1 MKINREHIKKTFQE
15 YTDRY
20 DSTNPKIKLKID
32 HTYRVADLCE
42 QIAQSLELSAA
53 EVDLAWL
60 SGMLHDVG
68 RFEQLRRYNT
78 FSDAQSIDHAR
89 FAVELLYDEG
99 LITDYVPEIST
110 TELVADARTW
120 RSMGD
125 GSDSAGKRG
134 AAEKIGGTSAL
145 IKSDALEGISGEGV
159 STRSA
164 TPGGASGEGILS
176 KLDTT
181 EQVNG
186 GHGFHTALS
195 EDMPLSDILQT
206 LRIAIGEHSAYRI
219 QEGLDERTQMFC
231 HILRDADKV
240 DIFRVICDTPME
252 EVYGFQTKDILRSAI
267 TPEVMQAFYEHHAVL
282 RKLKKCPAD
291 YIVAH
296 GSLTFELV
304 YPESLRIAKEQG
316 YLKQMMSF
324 QSENPDTA
332 EAFEHLRKDLNG
344 YLEERS

>member
-32 HTYRVADLCE
+32 HTYRGADLCE

-99 LITDYVPEIST
+99 LIADYVPEIST

-120 RSMGD
+120 RSMG
-125 GSDSAGKRG
+125 G
-134 AAEKIGGTSAL
+134 ANES
-145 IKSDALEGISGEGV
+145 
-159 STRSA
+159 
-164 TPGGASGEGILS
+164 P
-176 KLDTT
+176 
-181 EQVNG
+181 
-186 GHGFHTALS
+186 TAQS

-219 QEGLDERTQMFC
+219 QKGLDERTRMFC
-231 HILRDADKV
+231 QILRDADKV

-332 EAFEHLRKDLNG
+332 EIFEDLRKDLNG

>member
-20 DSTNPKIKLKID
+20 DSANPKIKLKID
-32 HTYRVADLCE
+32 HTYRVANLCE

-99 LITDYVPEIST
+99 LIADYVPEIST

-120 RSMGD
+120 RSMG
-125 GSDSAGKRG
+125 G
-134 AAEKIGGTSAL
+134 ANES
-145 IKSDALEGISGEGV
+145 
-159 STRSA
+159 
-164 TPGGASGEGILS
+164 P
-176 KLDTT
+176 
-181 EQVNG
+181 
-186 GHGFHTALS
+186 TAQS

-219 QEGLDERTQMFC
+219 QKGLDERTRMFC
-231 HILRDADKV
+231 QILRDADKV

-252 EVYGFQTKDILRSAI
+252 EVYGFQTKDILCSAI

-296 GSLTFELV
+296 GSLTFEVV

-332 EAFEHLRKDLNG
+332 EIFEDLRKDLND

>member
-32 HTYRVADLCE
+32 HTYRVANLCE

-99 LITDYVPEIST
+99 LIADYVPEIST

-120 RSMGD
+120 RSMG
-125 GSDSAGKRG
+125 
-134 AAEKIGGTSAL
+134 
-145 IKSDALEGISGEGV
+145 GV
-159 STRSA
+159 NES
-164 TPGGASGEGILS
+164 P
-176 KLDTT
+176 
-181 EQVNG
+181 
-186 GHGFHTALS
+186 TAQS

-219 QEGLDERTQMFC
+219 QKGLDERTRMFC
-231 HILRDADKV
+231 QILRDADKV

-332 EAFEHLRKDLNG
+332 EIFEDLRKDLNG

>member
-32 HTYRVADLCE
+32 HTYRVANLCE

-89 FAVELLYDEG
+89 FAVEMLYDEG
-99 LITDYVPEIST
+99 LIADYVPEIST

-120 RSMGD
+120 RSMG
-125 GSDSAGKRG
+125 G
-134 AAEKIGGTSAL
+134 ADES
-145 IKSDALEGISGEGV
+145 
-159 STRSA
+159 
-164 TPGGASGEGILS
+164 P
-176 KLDTT
+176 
-181 EQVNG
+181 
-186 GHGFHTALS
+186 TAQS

-219 QEGLDERTQMFC
+219 QKGLDEQTRMFC
-231 HILRDADKV
+231 QILRDADKV

-332 EAFEHLRKDLNG
+332 EIFEDLLKDLNG

>member
-1 MKINREHIKKTFQE
+1 MKISREHIKKTFQE

-60 SGMLHDVG
+60 SGMPHDVG

-99 LITDYVPEIST
+99 LIADYVPEIST

-120 RSMGD
+120 RSMG
-125 GSDSAGKRG
+125 
-134 AAEKIGGTSAL
+134 
-145 IKSDALEGISGEGV
+145 GV
-159 STRSA
+159 NES
-164 TPGGASGEGILS
+164 P
-176 KLDTT
+176 
-181 EQVNG
+181 
-186 GHGFHTALS
+186 TAQS

-219 QEGLDERTQMFC
+219 QKGLDERTRMFC
-231 HILRDADKV
+231 QILRDADKV

-332 EAFEHLRKDLNG
+332 EIFEDLRKDLNG

>member
-110 TELVADARTW
+110 TELVAGARTW
-120 RSMGD
+120 RSMG
-125 GSDSAGKRG
+125 GVNESH
-134 AAEKIGGTSAL
+134 TS
-145 IKSDALEGISGEGV
+145 
-159 STRSA
+159 
-164 TPGGASGEGILS
+164 
-176 KLDTT
+176 
-181 EQVNG
+181 Q
-186 GHGFHTALS
+186 S

-219 QEGLDERTQMFC
+219 QKGLDERTRMFC
-231 HILRDADKV
+231 QILRDADKV

-296 GSLTFELV
+296 GSLAFELV

-332 EAFEHLRKDLNG
+332 EIFEDLRKDLND

>member
-1 MKINREHIKKTFQE
+1 MKISREHIKKTFQE

-99 LITDYVPEIST
+99 LIADYVPEIST

-120 RSMGD
+120 RSMG
-125 GSDSAGKRG
+125 
-134 AAEKIGGTSAL
+134 
-145 IKSDALEGISGEGV
+145 GV
-159 STRSA
+159 NES
-164 TPGGASGEGILS
+164 P
-176 KLDTT
+176 
-181 EQVNG
+181 
-186 GHGFHTALS
+186 TAQS

-219 QEGLDERTQMFC
+219 QMGLDERTRMFC
-231 HILRDADKV
+231 QILRDADKV

-332 EAFEHLRKDLNG
+332 EIFEDLRKDLNG

>member
-32 HTYRVADLCE
+32 QTYRVANLCE

-89 FAVELLYDEG
+89 FAVELLYDDG
-99 LITDYVPEIST
+99 LIADYVPEIST

-120 RSMGD
+120 RSMG
-125 GSDSAGKRG
+125 G
-134 AAEKIGGTSAL
+134 ANES
-145 IKSDALEGISGEGV
+145 
-159 STRSA
+159 
-164 TPGGASGEGILS
+164 P
-176 KLDTT
+176 
-181 EQVNG
+181 
-186 GHGFHTALS
+186 TAQS
-195 EDMPLSDILQT
+195 EDIPLSDILQT

-219 QEGLDERTQMFC
+219 QKGLDERTRMFC
-231 HILRDADKV
+231 QILRDADKV

-332 EAFEHLRKDLNG
+332 EIFEDLRKDLNG

>member
-1 MKINREHIKKTFQE
+1 MNINREHIKKTFQE

-99 LITDYVPEIST
+99 LIADYVPEIST

-120 RSMGD
+120 RSMG
-125 GSDSAGKRG
+125 
-134 AAEKIGGTSAL
+134 
-145 IKSDALEGISGEGV
+145 GV
-159 STRSA
+159 NES
-164 TPGGASGEGILS
+164 P
-176 KLDTT
+176 
-181 EQVNG
+181 
-186 GHGFHTALS
+186 TAQS

-219 QEGLDERTQMFC
+219 QKGLDERTRMFC
-231 HILRDADKV
+231 QILRDADKV

-332 EAFEHLRKDLNG
+332 EIFEDLRKDLNG

>member
-32 HTYRVADLCE
+32 HTYRVANLCE

-99 LITDYVPEIST
+99 LIVDYVPEIST

-120 RSMGD
+120 RSMG
-125 GSDSAGKRG
+125 G
-134 AAEKIGGTSAL
+134 ANES
-145 IKSDALEGISGEGV
+145 
-159 STRSA
+159 
-164 TPGGASGEGILS
+164 P
-176 KLDTT
+176 
-181 EQVNG
+181 
-186 GHGFHTALS
+186 TAQS

-219 QEGLDERTQMFC
+219 QKGLDERTRMFC
-231 HILRDADKV
+231 QILRDADKI

-332 EAFEHLRKDLNG
+332 EIFEDLRKDLND

>member
-32 HTYRVADLCE
+32 HTYRVANLCE

-99 LITDYVPEIST
+99 LIADYVPEIST
-110 TELVADARTW
+110 TELVAGARTW
-120 RSMGD
+120 RSMG
-125 GSDSAGKRG
+125 
-134 AAEKIGGTSAL
+134 
-145 IKSDALEGISGEGV
+145 GV
-159 STRSA
+159 NE
-164 TPGGASGEGILS
+164 P
-176 KLDTT
+176 
-181 EQVNG
+181 
-186 GHGFHTALS
+186 HTAQS

-219 QEGLDERTQMFC
+219 QKGLDERTRMFC
-231 HILRDADKV
+231 QILRDADKV

-324 QSENPDTA
+324 QSENPDT
-332 EAFEHLRKDLNG
+332 EEIFEDLRKDLNG

>member
-32 HTYRVADLCE
+32 HTYRVANLCE

-99 LITDYVPEIST
+99 LIADYVPEIST

-120 RSMGD
+120 RSMG
-125 GSDSAGKRG
+125 G
-134 AAEKIGGTSAL
+134 ANES
-145 IKSDALEGISGEGV
+145 
-159 STRSA
+159 
-164 TPGGASGEGILS
+164 P
-176 KLDTT
+176 
-181 EQVNG
+181 
-186 GHGFHTALS
+186 TAQS

-219 QEGLDERTQMFC
+219 QKGLDERTRMFC
-231 HILRDADKV
+231 QILRDADKV

-332 EAFEHLRKDLNG
+332 EIFEDLRKDLNG
-344 YLEERS
+344 YLEERP

>member
-1 MKINREHIKKTFQE
+1 MKISREHIKKTFQE

-99 LITDYVPEIST
+99 LIADYVPEIST

-120 RSMGD
+120 RSMG
-125 GSDSAGKRG
+125 
-134 AAEKIGGTSAL
+134 
-145 IKSDALEGISGEGV
+145 GV
-159 STRSA
+159 NES
-164 TPGGASGEGILS
+164 P
-176 KLDTT
+176 
-181 EQVNG
+181 
-186 GHGFHTALS
+186 TAQS

-219 QEGLDERTQMFC
+219 QKGLDERTRMFC
-231 HILRDADKV
+231 QILRDADKV

-304 YPESLRIAKEQG
+304 YPESMRIAKEQG

-332 EAFEHLRKDLNG
+332 EIFEDLRKDLNG

>member
-99 LITDYVPEIST
+99 LIADYVPEIST

-120 RSMGD
+120 RSMG
-125 GSDSAGKRG
+125 
-134 AAEKIGGTSAL
+134 
-145 IKSDALEGISGEGV
+145 GV
-159 STRSA
+159 NEPPPA
-164 TPGGASGEGILS
+164 
-176 KLDTT
+176 
-181 EQVNG
+181 Q
-186 GHGFHTALS
+186 S

-219 QEGLDERTQMFC
+219 QKGLDERTRMFC
-231 HILRDADKV
+231 QILRDADKV

-332 EAFEHLRKDLNG
+332 EIFEDLRKDLNG

>member
-20 DSTNPKIKLKID
+20 DSANPKIKLKID
-32 HTYRVADLCE
+32 HTYRVANLCE

-99 LITDYVPEIST
+99 LIADYVPEIST

-120 RSMGD
+120 RSMG
-125 GSDSAGKRG
+125 G
-134 AAEKIGGTSAL
+134 ANES
-145 IKSDALEGISGEGV
+145 
-159 STRSA
+159 
-164 TPGGASGEGILS
+164 P
-176 KLDTT
+176 
-181 EQVNG
+181 
-186 GHGFHTALS
+186 TAQS

-219 QEGLDERTQMFC
+219 QKGLDERTRMFC
-231 HILRDADKV
+231 QILRDADKV

-332 EAFEHLRKDLNG
+332 EIFEDLRKDLND

>member
-32 HTYRVADLCE
+32 HTYRVANLCE

-78 FSDAQSIDHAR
+78 FSDAQSVDHAR
-89 FAVELLYDEG
+89 FAVELLYDDG
-99 LITDYVPEIST
+99 LIADYVPKIST

-120 RSMGD
+120 RSMG
-125 GSDSAGKRG
+125 G
-134 AAEKIGGTSAL
+134 ANES
-145 IKSDALEGISGEGV
+145 
-159 STRSA
+159 
-164 TPGGASGEGILS
+164 P
-176 KLDTT
+176 
-181 EQVNG
+181 
-186 GHGFHTALS
+186 TAQS
-195 EDMPLSDILQT
+195 EDIPLSDILQT

-219 QEGLDERTQMFC
+219 QKGLDERTRMFC
-231 HILRDADKV
+231 QILRDADKV

-332 EAFEHLRKDLNG
+332 EIFEDLRKDLNG

>member
-32 HTYRVADLCE
+32 HTYRVANLCE

-99 LITDYVPEIST
+99 LIADYVPEIST

-120 RSMGD
+120 RSMG
-125 GSDSAGKRG
+125 G
-134 AAEKIGGTSAL
+134 ANES
-145 IKSDALEGISGEGV
+145 
-159 STRSA
+159 
-164 TPGGASGEGILS
+164 P
-176 KLDTT
+176 
-181 EQVNG
+181 
-186 GHGFHTALS
+186 TAQS

-219 QEGLDERTQMFC
+219 QKGLDERTRMFC
-231 HILRDADKV
+231 QILRDADKV

-252 EVYGFQTKDILRSAI
+252 EVYGFQTKDILCSAI

-332 EAFEHLRKDLNG
+332 EIFEDLRKDLND

>member
-99 LITDYVPEIST
+99 LIADYVPEIST
-110 TELVADARTW
+110 TELVSNARTW
-120 RSMGD
+120 RSMG
-125 GSDSAGKRG
+125 
-134 AAEKIGGTSAL
+134 
-145 IKSDALEGISGEGV
+145 GV
-159 STRSA
+159 NEF
-164 TPGGASGEGILS
+164 P
-176 KLDTT
+176 
-181 EQVNG
+181 
-186 GHGFHTALS
+186 TAQS

-219 QEGLDERTQMFC
+219 QKGLDERTRIFC
-231 HILRDADKV
+231 QILRDADKV

-282 RKLKKCPAD
+282 RKLKKCPED

-332 EAFEHLRKDLNG
+332 EIFEDLRKDLNG

>member
-32 HTYRVADLCE
+32 HTYRVANLCE

-99 LITDYVPEIST
+99 LIADYVPEIST
-110 TELVADARTW
+110 TELIADARTW
-120 RSMGD
+120 RSMG
-125 GSDSAGKRG
+125 G
-134 AAEKIGGTSAL
+134 ANES
-145 IKSDALEGISGEGV
+145 
-159 STRSA
+159 
-164 TPGGASGEGILS
+164 P
-176 KLDTT
+176 
-181 EQVNG
+181 
-186 GHGFHTALS
+186 TAQS

-219 QEGLDERTQMFC
+219 QKGLDERTRMFC
-231 HILRDADKV
+231 QILRDADKV

-324 QSENPDTA
+324 QSENPDTL
-332 EAFEHLRKDLNG
+332 EIFEDLRKDLNG

>member
-99 LITDYVPEIST
+99 LIADYVPEIST
-110 TELVADARTW
+110 TELVSDARTW
-120 RSMGD
+120 RSMG
-125 GSDSAGKRG
+125 
-134 AAEKIGGTSAL
+134 
-145 IKSDALEGISGEGV
+145 GV
-159 STRSA
+159 NEF
-164 TPGGASGEGILS
+164 P
-176 KLDTT
+176 
-181 EQVNG
+181 
-186 GHGFHTALS
+186 TAQS

-219 QEGLDERTQMFC
+219 QKGLDERTRMFC
-231 HILRDADKV
+231 QILRDADKV

-252 EVYGFQTKDILRSAI
+252 EVSGFQTKDILRSAI

-332 EAFEHLRKDLNG
+332 EIFEDLRKDLNG

>member
-20 DSTNPKIKLKID
+20 DSANPKIKFKID
-32 HTYRVADLCE
+32 HTYRVANLCE

-99 LITDYVPEIST
+99 LIADYVPEIST

-120 RSMGD
+120 RSMG
-125 GSDSAGKRG
+125 G
-134 AAEKIGGTSAL
+134 ANES
-145 IKSDALEGISGEGV
+145 
-159 STRSA
+159 
-164 TPGGASGEGILS
+164 P
-176 KLDTT
+176 
-181 EQVNG
+181 
-186 GHGFHTALS
+186 TAQS

-219 QEGLDERTQMFC
+219 QKGLDERTRMFC
-231 HILRDADKV
+231 QILRDADKV

-252 EVYGFQTKDILRSAI
+252 EVYGFQTKDILCSAI

-332 EAFEHLRKDLNG
+332 EIFEDLRKDLND

>member
-32 HTYRVADLCE
+32 HTYRVANLCE

-53 EVDLAWL
+53 EVDLEWL
-60 SGMLHDVG
+60 SGMMHDVG

-99 LITDYVPEIST
+99 LIADYVPEIST

-120 RSMGD
+120 RSMG
-125 GSDSAGKRG
+125 G
-134 AAEKIGGTSAL
+134 ANES
-145 IKSDALEGISGEGV
+145 
-159 STRSA
+159 
-164 TPGGASGEGILS
+164 P
-176 KLDTT
+176 
-181 EQVNG
+181 
-186 GHGFHTALS
+186 TAQS

-219 QEGLDERTQMFC
+219 QKGLDERTRMFC
-231 HILRDADKV
+231 QILRDADKV

-332 EAFEHLRKDLNG
+332 EIFEDLRKDLNG

>member
-20 DSTNPKIKLKID
+20 DSANPKIKLKID

-99 LITDYVPEIST
+99 LIADYVPEIST

-120 RSMGD
+120 RSMG
-125 GSDSAGKRG
+125 G
-134 AAEKIGGTSAL
+134 ANES
-145 IKSDALEGISGEGV
+145 
-159 STRSA
+159 
-164 TPGGASGEGILS
+164 P
-176 KLDTT
+176 
-181 EQVNG
+181 
-186 GHGFHTALS
+186 TAQS

-219 QEGLDERTQMFC
+219 QKGLDERTRMFC
-231 HILRDADKV
+231 QILRDADKV

-332 EAFEHLRKDLNG
+332 EIFEDLRKDLNG

>member
-20 DSTNPKIKLKID
+20 DSANPKIKLKID

-99 LITDYVPEIST
+99 LIADYVPEIST

-120 RSMGD
+120 RSMG
-125 GSDSAGKRG
+125 
-134 AAEKIGGTSAL
+134 
-145 IKSDALEGISGEGV
+145 GV
-159 STRSA
+159 NES
-164 TPGGASGEGILS
+164 P
-176 KLDTT
+176 
-181 EQVNG
+181 
-186 GHGFHTALS
+186 TAQS

-219 QEGLDERTQMFC
+219 QKGLDERTRMFC
-231 HILRDADKV
+231 QILRDADKV

-267 TPEVMQAFYEHHAVL
+267 APEVMQAFYEHHAVL

-332 EAFEHLRKDLNG
+332 EIFEDLRKDLNG

>member
-32 HTYRVADLCE
+32 HTYRVANLCE

-89 FAVELLYDEG
+89 FAVELLYDDG
-99 LITDYVPEIST
+99 LIADYVPEIST
-110 TELVADARTW
+110 TELVTDARTW
-120 RSMGD
+120 RSMG
-125 GSDSAGKRG
+125 G
-134 AAEKIGGTSAL
+134 ANES
-145 IKSDALEGISGEGV
+145 
-159 STRSA
+159 
-164 TPGGASGEGILS
+164 P
-176 KLDTT
+176 
-181 EQVNG
+181 
-186 GHGFHTALS
+186 TAQS
-195 EDMPLSDILQT
+195 EDIPLSDILQT

-219 QEGLDERTQMFC
+219 QKGLDERTRMFC
-231 HILRDADKV
+231 QILRDADKV

-332 EAFEHLRKDLNG
+332 EIFEDLRKDLNG

>member
-32 HTYRVADLCE
+32 HTYRVANLCE

-89 FAVELLYDEG
+89 FAVELLYDDG
-99 LITDYVPEIST
+99 LIADYVPEIST

-120 RSMGD
+120 RSMG
-125 GSDSAGKRG
+125 G
-134 AAEKIGGTSAL
+134 ANES
-145 IKSDALEGISGEGV
+145 
-159 STRSA
+159 
-164 TPGGASGEGILS
+164 P
-176 KLDTT
+176 
-181 EQVNG
+181 
-186 GHGFHTALS
+186 TAQS

-219 QEGLDERTQMFC
+219 QKGLDERTRMFC
-231 HILRDADKV
+231 QILRDADKV

-252 EVYGFQTKDILRSAI
+252 EVYGFQTKDILCSAI

-332 EAFEHLRKDLNG
+332 EVFEDLRKDLNG

>member
-32 HTYRVADLCE
+32 HTYRVANLCE

-89 FAVELLYDEG
+89 FAVELLYDDG
-99 LITDYVPEIST
+99 LIADYVPEIST

-120 RSMGD
+120 RSMG
-125 GSDSAGKRG
+125 G
-134 AAEKIGGTSAL
+134 ANES
-145 IKSDALEGISGEGV
+145 
-159 STRSA
+159 
-164 TPGGASGEGILS
+164 P
-176 KLDTT
+176 
-181 EQVNG
+181 
-186 GHGFHTALS
+186 TAQS
-195 EDMPLSDILQT
+195 EDIPLSDILQT

-219 QEGLDERTQMFC
+219 QKGLDERTRMFC
-231 HILRDADKV
+231 QILRDADKV

-332 EAFEHLRKDLNG
+332 EIFEDLRKDLNG

>member
-32 HTYRVADLCE
+32 HTYRAANLCE

-89 FAVELLYDEG
+89 FAVELLYDDG
-99 LITDYVPEIST
+99 LIADYVPEIST

-120 RSMGD
+120 RSMG
-125 GSDSAGKRG
+125 G
-134 AAEKIGGTSAL
+134 ANES
-145 IKSDALEGISGEGV
+145 
-159 STRSA
+159 
-164 TPGGASGEGILS
+164 P
-176 KLDTT
+176 
-181 EQVNG
+181 
-186 GHGFHTALS
+186 TAQS
-195 EDMPLSDILQT
+195 EDIPLSDILQT

-219 QEGLDERTQMFC
+219 QKGLDERTRMFC
-231 HILRDADKV
+231 QILRDADKV

-332 EAFEHLRKDLNG
+332 EIFEDLRKDLNG

>member
-32 HTYRVADLCE
+32 HTYRVANLCE

-60 SGMLHDVG
+60 SGMMHDVG

-99 LITDYVPEIST
+99 LIADYVPEIST

-120 RSMGD
+120 RSMG
-125 GSDSAGKRG
+125 G
-134 AAEKIGGTSAL
+134 ANES
-145 IKSDALEGISGEGV
+145 
-159 STRSA
+159 
-164 TPGGASGEGILS
+164 P
-176 KLDTT
+176 
-181 EQVNG
+181 
-186 GHGFHTALS
+186 TAQS

-206 LRIAIGEHSAYRI
+206 LRIAIAEHSAYRI
-219 QEGLDERTQMFC
+219 QKGLDERTRMFC
-231 HILRDADKV
+231 QILRDADKV

-332 EAFEHLRKDLNG
+332 EIFEDLRKDLNG

>member
-32 HTYRVADLCE
+32 HTYRVANLCE

-99 LITDYVPEIST
+99 LIADYVPEIST

-120 RSMGD
+120 RSMG
-125 GSDSAGKRG
+125 G
-134 AAEKIGGTSAL
+134 ANES
-145 IKSDALEGISGEGV
+145 
-159 STRSA
+159 
-164 TPGGASGEGILS
+164 P
-176 KLDTT
+176 
-181 EQVNG
+181 
-186 GHGFHTALS
+186 TAQS
-195 EDMPLSDILQT
+195 EDIPLSDILQT

-219 QEGLDERTQMFC
+219 QKGLDERTRMFC
-231 HILRDADKV
+231 QILRDADKV

-332 EAFEHLRKDLNG
+332 EIFEDLRKDLNG

>member
-20 DSTNPKIKLKID
+20 DSANPKIKLKID

-78 FSDAQSIDHAR
+78 FSDAQSFDHAR

-99 LITDYVPEIST
+99 LIADYVPEIST

-120 RSMGD
+120 RSMG
-125 GSDSAGKRG
+125 G
-134 AAEKIGGTSAL
+134 ANES
-145 IKSDALEGISGEGV
+145 
-159 STRSA
+159 
-164 TPGGASGEGILS
+164 P
-176 KLDTT
+176 
-181 EQVNG
+181 
-186 GHGFHTALS
+186 TAQS

-219 QEGLDERTQMFC
+219 QKGLDERTRMFC
-231 HILRDADKV
+231 QILRDADKV

-332 EAFEHLRKDLNG
+332 EIFEDLRKDLND

>member
-32 HTYRVADLCE
+32 HTYRVANLCE

-99 LITDYVPEIST
+99 LIADYVPEIST

-120 RSMGD
+120 RSMG
-125 GSDSAGKRG
+125 G
-134 AAEKIGGTSAL
+134 ANES
-145 IKSDALEGISGEGV
+145 
-159 STRSA
+159 
-164 TPGGASGEGILS
+164 P
-176 KLDTT
+176 
-181 EQVNG
+181 
-186 GHGFHTALS
+186 TAQS

-219 QEGLDERTQMFC
+219 QKGLDERTRMFC
-231 HILRDADKV
+231 QILRDADKV

-332 EAFEHLRKDLNG
+332 EIFEDFRKDLNG

>member
-32 HTYRVADLCE
+32 HTYRVANLCE

-89 FAVELLYDEG
+89 FAVEMLYDEG
-99 LITDYVPEIST
+99 LIADYVPEIST
-110 TELVADARTW
+110 TELVTDARTW
-120 RSMGD
+120 RSMG
-125 GSDSAGKRG
+125 G
-134 AAEKIGGTSAL
+134 ADES
-145 IKSDALEGISGEGV
+145 
-159 STRSA
+159 
-164 TPGGASGEGILS
+164 P
-176 KLDTT
+176 
-181 EQVNG
+181 
-186 GHGFHTALS
+186 TAQS

-219 QEGLDERTQMFC
+219 QKGLDERTRMFC
-231 HILRDADKV
+231 QILRDADKV

-332 EAFEHLRKDLNG
+332 EIFEDLRKDLNG

>member
-32 HTYRVADLCE
+32 HTYRVANLCE

-60 SGMLHDVG
+60 SGMMHDVG

-99 LITDYVPEIST
+99 LIADYVPEIST

-120 RSMGD
+120 RSMG
-125 GSDSAGKRG
+125 G
-134 AAEKIGGTSAL
+134 ANES
-145 IKSDALEGISGEGV
+145 
-159 STRSA
+159 
-164 TPGGASGEGILS
+164 P
-176 KLDTT
+176 
-181 EQVNG
+181 
-186 GHGFHTALS
+186 TAQS

-219 QEGLDERTQMFC
+219 QKGLDERTRMFC
-231 HILRDADKV
+231 QILRDADKV

-324 QSENPDTA
+324 QSENLDTA
-332 EAFEHLRKDLNG
+332 EIFEDLRKDLNG

>member
-20 DSTNPKIKLKID
+20 DSANPKIKLKID
-32 HTYRVADLCE
+32 HTYRVANLCE

-99 LITDYVPEIST
+99 LIADYVPEIST

-120 RSMGD
+120 RSMG
-125 GSDSAGKRG
+125 G
-134 AAEKIGGTSAL
+134 ANES
-145 IKSDALEGISGEGV
+145 
-159 STRSA
+159 
-164 TPGGASGEGILS
+164 P
-176 KLDTT
+176 
-181 EQVNG
+181 
-186 GHGFHTALS
+186 TAQS

-219 QEGLDERTQMFC
+219 QKGLDERTRMFC
-231 HILRDADKV
+231 QILRDADKV

-332 EAFEHLRKDLNG
+332 EMFEDLRKDLNG

>member
-68 RFEQLRRYNT
+68 RFAQLRRYNT

-99 LITDYVPEIST
+99 LIADYVPEIST
-110 TELVADARTW
+110 TELVSDARTW
-120 RSMGD
+120 RSMG
-125 GSDSAGKRG
+125 
-134 AAEKIGGTSAL
+134 
-145 IKSDALEGISGEGV
+145 GV
-159 STRSA
+159 NEF
-164 TPGGASGEGILS
+164 P
-176 KLDTT
+176 
-181 EQVNG
+181 
-186 GHGFHTALS
+186 TAQS

-219 QEGLDERTQMFC
+219 QKGLDERTRMFC
-231 HILRDADKV
+231 QILRDADKV

-332 EAFEHLRKDLNG
+332 EIFEDLRKDLNG

>member
-32 HTYRVADLCE
+32 HTYRVANLCE

-60 SGMLHDVG
+60 SGMLLDVG
-68 RFEQLRRYNT
+68 RIEQLRRYNT

-99 LITDYVPEIST
+99 LIADYVPEIST
-110 TELVADARTW
+110 TELVAGARTW
-120 RSMGD
+120 WSMG
-125 GSDSAGKRG
+125 G
-134 AAEKIGGTSAL
+134 ANES
-145 IKSDALEGISGEGV
+145 
-159 STRSA
+159 
-164 TPGGASGEGILS
+164 P
-176 KLDTT
+176 
-181 EQVNG
+181 
-186 GHGFHTALS
+186 TAQS

-219 QEGLDERTQMFC
+219 QKGLDERTRMFC
-231 HILRDADKV
+231 QILRDADKV

-316 YLKQMMSF
+316 YLNQMMSF

-332 EAFEHLRKDLNG
+332 EMFEDLRKDLNG

>member
-32 HTYRVADLCE
+32 HTYRVANLCE

-99 LITDYVPEIST
+99 LIADYVPEIST
-110 TELVADARTW
+110 TELVAGARTW
-120 RSMGD
+120 RSMG
-125 GSDSAGKRG
+125 G
-134 AAEKIGGTSAL
+134 ANES
-145 IKSDALEGISGEGV
+145 
-159 STRSA
+159 
-164 TPGGASGEGILS
+164 P
-176 KLDTT
+176 
-181 EQVNG
+181 
-186 GHGFHTALS
+186 TAQS

-219 QEGLDERTQMFC
+219 QKGLDERTRMFC
-231 HILRDADKV
+231 QILRDADKV
-240 DIFRVICDTPME
+240 DIFRVICDMPME

-332 EAFEHLRKDLNG
+332 EIFEDLRKDLNG